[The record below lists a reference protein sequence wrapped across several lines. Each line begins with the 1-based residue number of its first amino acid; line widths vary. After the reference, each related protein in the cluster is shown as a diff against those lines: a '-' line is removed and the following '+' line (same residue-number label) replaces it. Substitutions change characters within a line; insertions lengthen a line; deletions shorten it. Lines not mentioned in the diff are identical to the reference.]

1 MTRTRATNLWI
12 AVACGG
18 AGAVA
23 AWSYAELLPVSLTE
37 QRAAMVL
44 ARAGPNGAAAY
55 KAAWNDGR
63 LTRSDMIQLRDQ
75 AGRDVDA
82 WIAATRS
89 GRAVN

>member
-1 MTRTRATNLWI
+1 MTRTRPTNLWI
-12 AVACGG
+12 AVACGCV
-18 AGAVA
+18 GAVA

-37 QRAAMVL
+37 QRAAQVL

-82 WIAATRS
+82 WIAASRS
-89 GRAVN
+89 ARAVN